1 MVESYHVQT
10 FAANFSKR
18 HYAAEQQ
25 LKQARFA
32 PPLHRLVEMRP
43 SGQKAGMI
51 SQADAYRQ

>member
-1 MVESYHVQT
+1 VVETYHVQT

-25 LKQARFA
+25 LKQGRFG
-32 PPLHRLVEMRP
+32 PPLHRLAEMRP

-51 SQADAYRQ
+51 SHADAHRQ